1 MAKVNPPAE
10 ESRLPTRDSGLPTQ
24 NYSLAIAD
32 SQVAAPDA
40 QVPMSDSVLPTPDP
54 NSRPLLPTPDSS
66 HKSGFVAIVGRPN
79 AGKSTL
85 INALV
90 GMKVSIVTP
99 TPQTTRNRIL
109 GIANQ
114 PGAQIIFMDTPGIHK
129 PLSRLNRQ
137 MMEFVRQAL
146 QERDL
151 ALLIVD
157 AAEKFGKGDQFTI
170 ELLKQYSPTTILAL
184 NKIDTIHKPRLLP
197 LIDRYSKL
205 HDFAEIIPISAKSG
219 AGLDELL
226 EAVVKLLPEGPEYFP
241 PDVYTDQPE
250 RFLAAEIIREKII
263 NHTRQE
269 MPYVTAVLIDQ
280 FEETPTLT
288 RISATVVVERE
299 SQKPIVIGAGGE
311 RLKQIGTEARL
322 ELEKLL
328 PPKVFLE
335 LYVKVEPQWRDN
347 RAVVAELDYRNEAGE
362 WSGADSEA
370 ESQELGGNVN
380 GE

>member
-1 MAKVNPPAE
+1 MDSMASSNRQSSIANRQSSVNCQLPTADCQLPTADCRPPTADC
-10 ESRLPTRDSGLPTQ
+10 RLPTS
-24 NYSLAIAD
+24 
-32 SQVAAPDA
+32 
-40 QVPMSDSVLPTPDP
+40 
-54 NSRPLLPTPDSS
+54 DSS

-90 GMKVSIVTP
+90 GMKVSIVTAV
-99 TPQTTRNRIL
+99 PQTTRNRIL
-109 GIANQ
+109 GIANR

-129 PLSRLNRQ
+129 PLSRLNQR
-137 MMEFVRQAL
+137 MMSFVRQAL
-146 QERDL
+146 EERDL
-151 ALLIVD
+151 AILIVD
-157 AAEKFGKGDQFTI
+157 ASEKFGKGDEFAI
-170 ELLKQYSPTTILAL
+170 ELLKRYSPTTILAL

-205 HDFAEIIPISAKSG
+205 RDFAEIIPISAKSG

-250 RFLAAEIIREKII
+250 RFLASEIIREKII
-263 NHTRQE
+263 VHTRQE
-269 MPYVTAVLIDQ
+269 MPYVTAVLIDK

-288 RISATVVVERE
+288 RISATVVVEKE
-299 SQKPIVIGAGGE
+299 SQKPIVIGAGGD

-322 ELEKLL
+322 DLEKLL

-347 RAVVAELDYRNEAGE
+347 RAVVAELDYRNEAGA
-362 WSGADSEA
+362 WSGVDSEA
-370 ESQELGGNVN
+370 ESEMLSEEDGSQEPALPIDD
-380 GE
+380 